1 MIFHASTNYYL
12 LFQYFNCIQ
21 DEEKNHRLFRGK
33 NVKNIE
39 NHSMQFMVWRYSG
52 KSRTII
58 EFIST
63 LVITILIQYYFQY
76 AQNMNDDTMNKVDDI
91 LNLQKEYLK
100 QTSNAS

>member
-1 MIFHASTNYYL
+1 
-12 LFQYFNCIQ
+12 
-21 DEEKNHRLFRGK
+21 
-33 NVKNIE
+33 
-39 NHSMQFMVWRYSG
+39 MVWRYSG

-91 LNLQKEYLK
+91 LNIQKEYLK
-100 QTSNAS
+100 